1 MLNGGPNIMKLCKN
15 CGHSDESHSNVDY
28 RDHSILQYKR
38 CMSWSDDCASNCDC
52 MNWVKN

>member
-1 MLNGGPNIMKLCKN
+1 MKLCKN

-38 CMSWSDDCASNCDC
+38 CMSWSDDCTSNCDC
-52 MNWVKN
+52 MNWEKN